1 MKNIAIYCV
10 TYNSYNALYNFLV
23 SLDNLTKGDFSLMVF
38 IADNSDK
45 NTQQISYTPY
55 NYELKTFTIGKNLG
69 YFGAINYLM
78 QRESPLNY
86 DFSII
91 SNVDLT
97 LDKDIFVE
105 LSKKDEDVAWIAP
118 QIYSNVEQRD
128 RNPKIIN
135 RYPKKKL
142 SILKILFHYPLLY
155 NIYTRTLYNRKKFLR
170 YNKRRIYAGHGS
182 FIILTKKYFNT
193 CGIIDYPI
201 FLFCEEIY
209 LGEQC
214 YRNEMTVM
222 YDPLLVVYD
231 TEHVSTGQFKSKQYC
246 KYNYEAIKYIL
257 KTFY

>member
-105 LSKKDEDVAWIAP
+105 LSHKDEDVAWIAP
-118 QIYSNVEQRD
+118 QYIQ
-128 RNPKIIN
+128 
-135 RYPKKKL
+135 
-142 SILKILFHYPLLY
+142 
-155 NIYTRTLYNRKKFLR
+155 TL
-170 YNKRRIYAGHGS
+170 NK
-182 FIILTKKYFNT
+182 
-193 CGIIDYPI
+193 
-201 FLFCEEIY
+201 E
-209 LGEQC
+209 
-214 YRNEMTVM
+214 
-222 YDPLLVVYD
+222 
-231 TEHVSTGQFKSKQYC
+231 TETQK
-246 KYNYEAIKYIL
+246 
-257 KTFY
+257 

>member
-118 QIYSNVEQRD
+118 QI
-128 RNPKIIN
+128 
-135 RYPKKKL
+135 
-142 SILKILFHYPLLY
+142 F
-155 NIYTRTLYNRKKFLR
+155 
-170 YNKRRIYAGHGS
+170 KR
-182 FIILTKKYFNT
+182 
-193 CGIIDYPI
+193 
-201 FLFCEEIY
+201 
-209 LGEQC
+209 
-214 YRNEMTVM
+214 
-222 YDPLLVVYD
+222 
-231 TEHVSTGQFKSKQYC
+231 
-246 KYNYEAIKYIL
+246 
-257 KTFY
+257 